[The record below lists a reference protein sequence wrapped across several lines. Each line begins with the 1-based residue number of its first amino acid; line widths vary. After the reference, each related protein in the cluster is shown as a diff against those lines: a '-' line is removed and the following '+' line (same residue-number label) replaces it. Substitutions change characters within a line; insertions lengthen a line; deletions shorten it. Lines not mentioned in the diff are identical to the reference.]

1 MSGIR
6 EIEQSRGFAPP
17 GTDPPGLSVIV
28 DAQAARIQVLMFNC
42 TDHDI
47 SATLSFAPVPP
58 TQPSSSESLGP
69 QTFSVAPISF
79 PDNPTPAFVSW
90 PLTPGVY
97 DVFVES
103 ADRVTYMV
111 GSGVV
116 VREISPGA
124 VGGGGGGLRCPIW
137 RDTTAT

>member
-1 MSGIR
+1 MGGIR
-6 EIEQSRGFAPP
+6 GIEQSRGVAPP
-17 GTDPPGLSVIV
+17 GTDPPGLSVIIEGR
-28 DAQAARIQVLMFNC
+28 AACIEVSMFNS

-47 SATLSFAPVPP
+47 RATLSFAPVPP

-79 PDNPTPAFVSW
+79 PDNLIPAFVSW

-97 DVFVES
+97 DVFLES
-103 ADRVTYMV
+103 PDRVTYMV

-116 VREISPGA
+116 VAESSPGA
-124 VGGGGGGLRCPIW
+124 VGGGEGGLRGPIW
-137 RDTTAT
+137 RDTTAI